1 MHVKSYVE
9 RDFADRIKVRDL
21 KIGRLLYVFW
31 VGSVSSH
38 ELLKAEN
45 FLWLEAKETRQKE
58 KSERFE
64 AWEDLIHHCRLK
76 DTGDRVTKNIGGVKE
91 LKEAPGWQPARKWGL
106 QFKSLKEL
114 NAANNL
120 NEFRSGFSPRASS
133 KSPWWLTPWFW
144 PCEIQSRGTRK
155 STWTCNLQ
163 SYEIINVGCFK

>member
-64 AWEDLIHHCRLK
+64 A
-76 DTGDRVTKNIGGVKE
+76 
-91 LKEAPGWQPARKWGL
+91 
-106 QFKSLKEL
+106 
-114 NAANNL
+114 
-120 NEFRSGFSPRASS
+120 
-133 KSPWWLTPWFW
+133 
-144 PCEIQSRGTRK
+144 
-155 STWTCNLQ
+155 
-163 SYEIINVGCFK
+163 